1 MARKHKSAAAL
12 SVVSTIILV
21 VLYNEIQSSVLLS
34 LTITM
39 GTISYHLVMR
49 LIVGTV
55 FQLTMHNEADVN
67 KRWYRV
73 GERELAIYDKIN
85 VKKWNKRMPTY
96 DNSAFDPKKHSWDE
110 IAQAMCQ
117 AELVHEVNI
126 LMSFLPIVEGV
137 WFGDYLIFVITSVL
151 AAGYDL
157 AFVMMQRYNR
167 QRIMK
172 LIKRIN

>member
-85 VKKWNKRMPTY
+85 VKKWKKRMPTY

>member
-1 MARKHKSAAAL
+1 MARKLKSAAAL

-85 VKKWNKRMPTY
+85 VKKWKKRMPTY